1 MCVCVCVCV
10 FLGGDHSL
18 MSSNES
24 VWLENPL
31 SLIFKNSFVYF
42 DLLFLLF
49 FVLFLTILL
58 NSFRVKRA
66 GNVS

>member
-1 MCVCVCVCV
+1 MCV
-10 FLGGDHSL
+10 FFFWGGDHSL